1 MDDRALRKKEY
12 EDLLN
17 YCKADNRAFPI
28 NWYKVMEILETRKLP
43 RHCWGY
49 YDSLILGY
57 YHDYNVKQKIERFH
71 KQIRYGAFMTHSP
84 THFKKL
90 KDFVIVGNS
99 LGGHVGL
106 IYAKLFPILL
116 KGLVL
121 TGSSGLYE
129 NSMGDSYPKREDYKF
144 IRKKT

>member
-1 MDDRALRKKEY
+1 MNRPSEKFYGKQLVQEY

-49 YDSLILGY
+49 YDSLILGSWHY
-57 YHDYNVKQKIERFH
+57 YNVSQKIERFH
-71 KQIRYGAFMTHSP
+71 KQIQYGAFMTHSP

-90 KDFVIVGNS
+90 KDFLMNLKKNEWS
-99 LGGHVGL
+99 YRWLDDWRNEDTSPF
-106 IYAKLFPILL
+106 FPSERL
-116 KGLVL
+116 
-121 TGSSGLYE
+121 SS
-129 NSMGDSYPKREDYKF
+129 
-144 IRKKT
+144 